1 MASKQGY
8 GADLKNYVE
17 KRIRIKLNG
26 NRVLLGKLKGYDP
39 FMNIVLE
46 DAILLPKNNN
56 NYESC
61 EKSNDKDNNKNNMI
75 ISNEEQNKSLGTL
88 MIRGNSI
95 VMWECL
101 DKIIK

>member
-56 NYESC
+56 N
-61 EKSNDKDNNKNNMI
+61 EKSEKNNDKDNIVM
-75 ISNEEQNKSLGTL
+75 SNEEENKSLGTL

>member
-56 NYESC
+56 N
-61 EKSNDKDNNKNNMI
+61 EKNEKNNDKDNIVM
-75 ISNEEQNKSLGTL
+75 SNEEENKSLGTL